1 MSGNIFED
9 SINFGFGV
17 FAYSRE
23 KIEELVEAMVQK
35 GEVAKKD
42 ASKFVSELVQKG
54 ESERKELH
62 RIEGEEL
69 KKAMDTVDSL
79 RPVTKEDVRQ
89 IIREELNKTKEPAQE

>member
-9 SINFGFGV
+9 TINFGFGV

-42 ASKFVSELVQKG
+42 ASSFVSELVQKG
-54 ESERKELH
+54 EAERKELH
-62 RIEGEEL
+62 KIIGDEV
-69 KKAMDTVDSL
+69 KKAMDTVDGL

-89 IIREELNKTKEPAQE
+89 IIREEMKRTEAKED

>member
-9 SINFGFGV
+9 TINFGFGV

-23 KIEELVEAMVQK
+23 KIEELVETMVQK

-42 ASKFVSELVQKG
+42 ASSFVSELVQKG
-54 ESERKELH
+54 EAERKELH
-62 RIEGEEL
+62 KIIGDEV
-69 KKAMDTVDSL
+69 KKAMDTVDGL

-89 IIREELNKTKEPAQE
+89 IIREEMKQAEAKEE